1 MLLEGSRESLTE
13 RTANNLRIGRFRSRL
28 VERGSRV
35 VDPRD
40 ELWDDLVE
48 LERFAIVTRRGDEW
62 WFAHELD

>member
-1 MLLEGSRESLTE
+1 MLLEGSPESVTE
-13 RTANNLRIGRFRSRL
+13 RTANNLRLGRFRSRL

-35 VDPRD
+35 VDPHD

-48 LERFAIVTRRGDEW
+48 LERFALVARRGDEW